1 MINKTVSKLYASDYD
16 SFSEALADLNGNSY
30 SEELQIECLD
40 KEMYEEDSLD
50 WTGITFT
57 GSGFIHF
64 IGSFDE
70 NGRTSIRNVG
80 LNNHIFKLDQSF
92 EIEGIAFYADQDFD
106 CSTGDYGC
114 IYVDAPNNDSSSIH
128 ECQFWG
134 NGRYF
139 YQSSPYAEYG
149 NYAIHWAGSPPGTS
163 PKDIYNNL
171 FRGLGYYA
179 IQFIGRSNTDFY
191 NNTFVKNQEDLICW
205 AVYGGT
211 SVFNNI
217 FIKDG
222 DREYIVDCKK
232 LAAIQCP
239 GGQGLD
245 QFAFWDY
252 NIYQFLNDVSPIT
265 HMNLWT
271 KNWQSST
278 DVERLP
284 EAQSKWPTVE
294 ANGYQ
299 GDPKFYRYCEDYR
312 IVDPTSPAKSNGYT
326 TIPTIDNDGRP
337 RSGALDIGC
346 YKCLTSVEY
355 YFVGDTD
362 SDWNDADNWA
372 SFSGG
377 AGGAGVPGNYDKCVF
392 DSNSPR
398 CDLDVDVVCDEIDCQ
413 TGFSN
418 SIYMNSKDITAMN
431 FNVNHMGSIYKNNGG
446 GTITV
451 YNQFVNNGKL
461 FTTNPTDLRSS
472 SLVNNGIVV
481 PIIKNG
487 WQNVPRANDKQLF
500 QSRLQP
506 RASINPY

>member
-1 MINKTVSKLYASDYD
+1 M
-16 SFSEALADLNGNSY
+16 
-30 SEELQIECLD
+30 
-40 KEMYEEDSLD
+40 
-50 WTGITFT
+50 
-57 GSGFIHF
+57 
-64 IGSFDE
+64 
-70 NGRTSIRNVG
+70 
-80 LNNHIFKLDQSF
+80 
-92 EIEGIAFYADQDFD
+92 
-106 CSTGDYGC
+106 
-114 IYVDAPNNDSSSIH
+114 
-128 ECQFWG
+128 
-134 NGRYF
+134 
-139 YQSSPYAEYG
+139 
-149 NYAIHWAGSPPGTS
+149 
-163 PKDIYNNL
+163 
-171 FRGLGYYA
+171 
-179 IQFIGRSNTDFY
+179 
-191 NNTFVKNQEDLICW
+191 
-205 AVYGGT
+205 
-211 SVFNNI
+211 
-217 FIKDG
+217 
-222 DREYIVDCKK
+222 
-232 LAAIQCP
+232 
-239 GGQGLD
+239 
-245 QFAFWDY
+245 
-252 NIYQFLNDVSPIT
+252 
-265 HMNLWT
+265 
-271 KNWQSST
+271 
-278 DVERLP
+278 P